1 MTAAGFALERAF
13 WARGL
18 RAVAG
23 VDEAG
28 RGAWAGP
35 VVAAVVVLPDA
46 ADLGEGADL
55 DEVAD
60 LPYRDSKTLAPAVRE
75 RLAEHVRSRARAWA
89 VAEADAAEVDAIGP
103 LRATHVAAHRAIA
116 RLGIVPDA
124 YVTDY
129 LQLRFEAGPMPLVA
143 PARADATSLSV
154 AAASILAKTHR
165 DARMRAAARTFPAY
179 GFERHKGYGA
189 PAHRAALEAHG
200 PCPLHR
206 RSYRP
211 VAQCARP
218 LLGGTA

>member
-1 MTAAGFALERAF
+1 VSAAGFELERAF

-18 RAVAG
+18 DAVAG

-35 VVAAVVVLPDA
+35 IVAAVVVLPDR
-46 ADLGEGADL
+46 
-55 DEVAD
+55 VD
-60 LPYRDSKTLAPAVRE
+60 LPYRDSKVLAPSVRE
-75 RLAEHVRSRARAWA
+75 RLAAHVRACARAWA
-89 VAEADAAEVDAIGP
+89 VAEADAREVDALGP

-116 RLGIVPDA
+116 RLGLVPDA

-129 LQLRFEAGPMPLVA
+129 LQLRFEEGPVPLVA
-143 PARADATSLSV
+143 PPRADATSLSV
-154 AAASILAKTHR
+154 AAASILAKTYR
-165 DARMRAAARTFPAY
+165 DARMRDAAHTYPAY

-189 PAHRAALEAHG
+189 PAHRAALNALG

-211 VAQCARP
+211 VARCAPP

>member
-1 MTAAGFALERAF
+1 MTAVGFDLERAF

-18 RAVAG
+18 PVVAG

-35 VVAAVVVLPDA
+35 VVVAVVVLAEPADGDA
-46 ADLGEGADL
+46 
-55 DEVAD
+55 VAD
-60 LPYRDSKTLAPAVRE
+60 LPYRDSKTLTPAARE
-75 RLAEHVRSRARAWA
+75 RLAAHVRAQARAWA
-89 VAEADAAEVDAIGP
+89 VAEADAGEVDALGP

-116 RLGIVPDA
+116 RLGLVPDA

-129 LQLRFEAGPMPLVA
+129 LQLRFESGPVPLVA
-143 PARADATSLSV
+143 PPRADATSLSV

-165 DARMRAAARTFPAY
+165 DDRMRTAARAFPAY

-189 PAHRAALEAHG
+189 PAHRAALRALG

-211 VAQCARP
+211 VAQCAPP

>member
-1 MTAAGFALERAF
+1 MSAAGFELERAF

-35 VVAAVVVLPDA
+35 VVVAVVVLPD
-46 ADLGEGADL
+46 L
-55 DEVAD
+55 VD

-75 RLAEHVRSRARAWA
+75 RLAAHVRASARAWA
-89 VAEADAAEVDAIGP
+89 LAEADAREVDALGP

-116 RLGIVPDA
+116 GLGLVPDA
-124 YVTDY
+124 FVTDF
-129 LQLRFEAGPMPLVA
+129 LHLRFESGPVPLVA
-143 PARADATSLSV
+143 PPRADATSLSV

-165 DARMRAAARTFPAY
+165 DDCMRAAARTFPAY

-189 PAHRAALEAHG
+189 PAHREALHVHG

-211 VAQCARP
+211 VAQCAP
-218 LLGGTA
+218 PHLGGTA

>member
-1 MTAAGFALERAF
+1 MSAAGFELERAF

-35 VVAAVVVLPDA
+35 VVAAVVVLPDI
-46 ADLGEGADL
+46 D
-55 DEVAD
+55 D

-75 RLAEHVRSRARAWA
+75 RLAAHVRASASAWA
-89 VAEADAAEVDAIGP
+89 VAEADAAEVDALGP
-103 LRATHVAAHRAIA
+103 LRATHLAAHRAIA
-116 RLGIVPDA
+116 RLGLVPDA
-124 YVTDY
+124 FVTDY
-129 LQLRFEAGPMPLVA
+129 LQLRFEAGPVPLVA
-143 PARADATSLSV
+143 PPRADATSLTV

-165 DARMRAAARTFPAY
+165 DAHMRAAAHDFPAY

-189 PAHRAALEAHG
+189 PAHREALLANG

-211 VAQCARP
+211 VARCAPP
-218 LLGGTA
+218 LLGGIA

>member
-1 MTAAGFALERAF
+1 VSTASFELERAF

-35 VVAAVVVLPDA
+35 VVVAVVVLPE
-46 ADLGEGADL
+46 LG
-55 DEVAD
+55 D
-60 LPYRDSKTLAPAVRE
+60 LPYRDSKTLAPTVRE
-75 RLAEHVRSRARAWA
+75 RLAAHVRASARAWA
-89 VAEADAAEVDAIGP
+89 VAEADAREVDALGP

-116 RLGIVPDA
+116 CLGLVPDA
-124 YVTDY
+124 FVTDY
-129 LQLRFEAGPMPLVA
+129 LQLRFETGPVPLVA
-143 PARADATSLSV
+143 PPRADATSWSV

-165 DARMRAAARTFPAY
+165 DERMRAAARTYPAY

-189 PAHRAALEAHG
+189 PAHRAALHAHG

-211 VAQCARP
+211 VAQCAPP
-218 LLGGTA
+218 LLGGTS

>member
-1 MTAAGFALERAF
+1 MITASFELERAF

-18 RAVAG
+18 RTVAG

-35 VVAAVVVLPDA
+35 VVVAVVVLPE
-46 ADLGEGADL
+46 L
-55 DEVAD
+55 VD
-60 LPYRDSKTLAPAVRE
+60 LPYRDSKTLAPTVRE
-75 RLAEHVRSRARAWA
+75 RLAAHVRASARAWA
-89 VAEADAAEVDAIGP
+89 VAEADAREVDALGP

-116 RLGIVPDA
+116 CLGLVPDA
-124 YVTDY
+124 FVTDY
-129 LQLRFEAGPMPLVA
+129 LQLRFETGPVPLVA
-143 PARADATSLSV
+143 PPRADATSWSV

-165 DARMRAAARTFPAY
+165 DARMRAAAHDFPAY

-189 PAHRAALEAHG
+189 PAHRAALNAHG

-206 RSYRP
+206 RTYRP
-211 VAQCARP
+211 VARCAPP

>member
-1 MTAAGFALERAF
+1 VSAAGFELERAF

-18 RAVAG
+18 GAVAG

-35 VVAAVVVLPDA
+35 VVAAVVVLPEV
-46 ADLGEGADL
+46 ADPGA
-55 DEVAD
+55 VAD
-60 LPYRDSKTLAPAVRE
+60 LPYRDSKTLAPTVRE
-75 RLAEHVRSRARAWA
+75 RLAAHVRGFARAWA
-89 VAEADAAEVDAIGP
+89 VAEADAREVDALGP

-116 RLGIVPDA
+116 RLGLVPDA

-129 LQLRFEAGPMPLVA
+129 LQLRFEEGPVPLVA
-143 PARADATSLSV
+143 PPRADATSLSV
-154 AAASILAKTHR
+154 AAASILAKTYR
-165 DARMRAAARTFPAY
+165 DARMRDAAHTYPAY

-189 PAHRAALEAHG
+189 PAHRAALNALG

-211 VAQCARP
+211 VARCAPP